1 VKKVFLIIFQPA
13 VVMFLFGCRHHAGI
27 RPREGWDH
35 MMEYGGYGVMLM
47 WLILIILVGIII
59 YVVIIRGRRSGD
71 WRDQVSENPVEIL
84 KRRYAKGEISKE
96 DFERQKKDLE
106 S

>member
-1 VKKVFLIIFQPA
+1 
-13 VVMFLFGCRHHAGI
+13 
-27 RPREGWDH
+27 

>member
-1 VKKVFLIIFQPA
+1 
-13 VVMFLFGCRHHAGI
+13 
-27 RPREGWDH
+27 

-59 YVVIIRGRRSGD
+59 YVVITRGRRSGD
-71 WRDQVSENPVEIL
+71 WDDQASENPVEIL

>member
-1 VKKVFLIIFQPA
+1 
-13 VVMFLFGCRHHAGI
+13 
-27 RPREGWDH
+27 
-35 MMEYGGYGVMLM
+35 MLM
-47 WLILIILVGIII
+47 WLVLIILVGIII
-59 YVVIIRGRRSGD
+59 YVVITRGRRSGNWPD
-71 WRDQVSENPVEIL
+71 HASESPEEIL

>member
-1 VKKVFLIIFQPA
+1 
-13 VVMFLFGCRHHAGI
+13 
-27 RPREGWDH
+27 

-47 WLILIILVGIII
+47 WLILIILAGIII